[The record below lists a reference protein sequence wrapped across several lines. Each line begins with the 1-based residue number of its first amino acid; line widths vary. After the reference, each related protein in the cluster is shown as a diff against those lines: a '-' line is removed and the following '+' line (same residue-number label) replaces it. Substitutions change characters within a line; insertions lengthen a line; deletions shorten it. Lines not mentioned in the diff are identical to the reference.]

1 MWRRLVW
8 APEDGQVDVDGWAP
22 YTPLPQSKLGAT
34 WSDAGEGDS
43 DLSKAVGLVLY
54 PLPQLLPIF
63 VLPFYQSP
71 TLLLGPL
78 SSVKSLVIKTTL
90 TEVSL
95 P

>member
-1 MWRRLVW
+1 MEIFQKKLPWKDKRRLFSSKGILCLMSGIDFS
-8 APEDGQVDVDGWAP
+8 PSTQVTNCCFLA
-22 YTPLPQSKLGAT
+22 L
-34 WSDAGEGDS
+34 
-43 DLSKAVGLVLY
+43 LVLY

>member
-1 MWRRLVW
+1 MESFWKKLPWKDRRRQFCSKGIPCLMLGIDFF
-8 APEDGQVDVDGWAP
+8 PSTQVTSCCFLA
-22 YTPLPQSKLGAT
+22 L
-34 WSDAGEGDS
+34 
-43 DLSKAVGLVLY
+43 LVLH
-54 PLPQLLPIF
+54 PQAQLLPIF